1 MPGRLSIVATPIG
14 NLEDITLRA
23 LRTLRECDVIL
34 CEDTRVTSKLL
45 ARYEIRKPLQRCD
58 SETIRTRRETALA
71 PLRAGQH
78 AAYVS
83 DAGTPG
89 VSDPGPLLVKT
100 VIQELPEVR
109 IETIPGPS
117 ALTAF
122 VSIAGVRMDRFTFLG
137 FLPLKKHRK
146 EYLQRVA
153 ASEETAIFYESP
165 HRILRTLRDLAPLVG
180 DRSIAIGRELTKLH
194 ETVYRGTTVEVM
206 AQLERGSAKGEF
218 VIGVA
223 GARCAVDK

>member
-1 MPGRLSIVATPIG
+1 MSGKLSVVATPIG

-58 SETIRTRRETALA
+58 SEMVRTQVERALA

-78 AAYVS
+78 VAYVC

-89 VSDPGPLLVKT
+89 VSDPGPLLVRT
-100 VIQELPEVR
+100 VLRELPDVQIEV
-109 IETIPGPS
+109 IPGPS

-122 VSIAGVRMDRFTFLG
+122 VSIAGIRVDRFLFLG

-146 EYLQRVA
+146 DYLRRIA
-153 ASEETAIFYESP
+153 ESEETIICYESP
-165 HRILRTLRDLAPLVG
+165 HRILKTLRELIPLLG
-180 DRSIAIGRELTKLH
+180 DREIVVGRELTKLH
-194 ETVYRGTTVEVM
+194 ETMYRGTATNVIT
-206 AQLERGSAKGEF
+206 QLEQGSTKGEF
-218 VIGVA
+218 VVGVA
-223 GARCAVDK
+223 GVKTKADE